1 MCLAYLFMT
10 LGLLHLFFFDH
21 GLLGL
26 HVHLQLLYHVLLQF
40 LCFHAMHLAWAA
52 GCTTCAHLPG
62 WTCFLLGFK
71 NHFIHF
77 IESALDKIIVLVS
90 YVNIALMVS
99 LRLSQSF
106 GQPEII
112 MLLVCLF
119 LIAFRFLDCP
129 KINDFLLELLYPG
142 PIISTVGTHH
152 DILLIR
158 PIFLIYHISIHSR
171 RACSTLFTLLLF
183 FKFP

>member
-1 MCLAYLFMT
+1 MIYPSYFNSKNSLDLFGLYENFNFLKDLYLNEKLPKVLMLSGNKGSGKST
-10 LGLLHLFFFDH
+10 LL
-21 GLLGL
+21 
-26 HVHLQLLYHVLLQF
+26 
-40 LCFHAMHLAWAA
+40 
-52 GCTTCAHLPG
+52 
-62 WTCFLLGFK
+62 

-77 IESALDKIIVLVS
+77 IESAFDKIIVLVS

-106 GQPEII
+106 GKPEII

-119 LIAFRFLDCP
+119 LIAFRFLGCP

-142 PIISTVGTHH
+142 PIISTVGAHD

-158 PIFLIYHISIHSR
+158 PIFLIDRISIHSR